1 MLISKVAEKALNF
14 KQFAKQNVAPVKQV
28 LNNGKLG
35 PVNPNYNP
43 PVLNLNKYNPFKF
56 YEVPQNNNKLQ
67 MENAKKH
74 QNDFVKNLKKNYEM
88 QELKNYDKKYYKELN
103 NKITNKILITNIL
116 TILSFS
122 SLVYLGISSEKKYPS
137 IKNTPQ
143 SEKKI
148 AEISF
153 IRKLFNSIIEKI
165 MSINIVL
172 YNSLKVTF
180 NILIKIPN
188 ISFQFIK
195 LILVGIS
202 KIADINLYI
211 KALNNFNI
219 MCNNIIVTTSEG
231 TKRVINN
238 ITTTINNFAR
248 LVTNTT
254 GDIAIYNLNIF
265 LRLLRLPTVNKQ
277 ELLTKMKLYVDYLGL
292 EIIIMKS
299 KQLMGYKEIKE
310 IPKSQLDIFQEN
322 ISKLVKDSGE
332 YFTENFNS
340 TLKKLEETANKNY
353 DSFINKISSLKNPVS
368 QKLINKFN
376 ESSSEMKDYLYVEIN
391 NIMDKYKNNDDTI
404 IKEYQYLI
412 NLP

>member
-1 MLISKVAEKALNF
+1 M
-14 KQFAKQNVAPVKQV
+14 
-28 LNNGKLG
+28 
-35 PVNPNYNP
+35 
-43 PVLNLNKYNPFKF
+43 
-56 YEVPQNNNKLQ
+56 
-67 MENAKKH
+67 
-74 QNDFVKNLKKNYEM
+74 
-88 QELKNYDKKYYKELN
+88 
-103 NKITNKILITNIL
+103 
-116 TILSFS
+116 
-122 SLVYLGISSEKKYPS
+122 
-137 IKNTPQ
+137 
-143 SEKKI
+143 
-148 AEISF
+148 
-153 IRKLFNSIIEKI
+153 
-165 MSINIVL
+165 
-172 YNSLKVTF
+172 TF

-195 LILVGIS
+195 LILIGIS
-202 KIADINLYI
+202 KIADINLYV

-277 ELLTKMKLYVDYLGL
+277 ELLTKMKNYVYNLGL

-310 IPKSQLDIFQEN
+310 ISKSQLDIFQEN
-322 ISKLVKDSGE
+322 ISKLLKDSEE

-376 ESSSEMKDYLYVEIN
+376 ESSSEIKDYLYVEIN

>member
-1 MLISKVAEKALNF
+1 M
-14 KQFAKQNVAPVKQV
+14 
-28 LNNGKLG
+28 
-35 PVNPNYNP
+35 
-43 PVLNLNKYNPFKF
+43 
-56 YEVPQNNNKLQ
+56 
-67 MENAKKH
+67 
-74 QNDFVKNLKKNYEM
+74 
-88 QELKNYDKKYYKELN
+88 
-103 NKITNKILITNIL
+103 
-116 TILSFS
+116 
-122 SLVYLGISSEKKYPS
+122 VYLGISSEKKYPS
-137 IKNTPQ
+137 IKSTPQ

-172 YNSLKVTF
+172 YNSLKMTF

-188 ISFQFIK
+188 ISFQFLK

-202 KIADINLYI
+202 KIADINLYV

-231 TKRVINN
+231 TKIVINN

-277 ELLTKMKLYVDYLGL
+277 ELLTKMKNYVYNLGL

-299 KQLMGYKEIKE
+299 KQLMGFKE
-310 IPKSQLDIFQEN
+310 IPKSQLDIFQDN
-322 ISKLVKDSGE
+322 INKLVKDSGE

-353 DSFINKISSLKNPVS
+353 DSFINKISSLKNSVS

-376 ESSSEMKDYLYVEIN
+376 ESSSEIKDYLYVEIN

>member
-1 MLISKVAEKALNF
+1 MLISKVGEKALNF
-14 KQFAKQNVAPVKQV
+14 KQIAKQNVAPVKQV

-35 PVNPNYNP
+35 PVNTNYNP

-56 YEVPQNNNKLQ
+56 YDVPINNNKLQ

-74 QNDFVKNLKKNYEM
+74 QNDFVKNLKKNYEL

-103 NKITNKILITNIL
+103 DKITNKILITNIL

-137 IKNTPQ
+137 IKSTPQ

-172 YNSLKVTF
+172 YNSLKMTF

-202 KIADINLYI
+202 KIADINLYV

-238 ITTTINNFAR
+238 ITTIINNFAR

-277 ELLTKMKLYVDYLGL
+277 ELLTKMKNYVYNLGL

-310 IPKSQLDIFQEN
+310 ISKSQLDIFQEN

-376 ESSSEMKDYLYVEIN
+376 ESSSEIKDYLYVEIN